1 MSARRQRQV
10 ASILRR
16 EVSDIV
22 QREMKDPRL
31 GFVSVTRVEVSP
43 DVGYARVF
51 VSIYGSEDDR
61 KAGIE
66 ALEGASGF
74 IRHQLAPKIALR
86 TIPRL
91 SFVLDHSLEHAENI
105 SRLLDELDIPDDDEI
120 EEQSSN
126 EASSSKGTDR

>member
-16 EVSDIV
+16 ELSDII

-31 GFVSVTRVEVSP
+31 GFVSITRVEMSP

-61 KAGIE
+61 KAGLE
-66 ALEGASGF
+66 ALNGASGF

-105 SRLLDELDIPDDDEI
+105 SRLLDELDIPEDEV
-120 EEQSSN
+120 EEESVNEPSSP
-126 EASSSKGTDR
+126 KGTNR

>member
-1 MSARRQRQV
+1 MSARRRRQV

-16 EVSDIV
+16 ELSDII

-43 DVGYARVF
+43 DVGHARVF
-51 VSIYGSEDDR
+51 ISIFGSEEDR
-61 KAGIE
+61 KSGIE
-66 ALEGASGF
+66 ALQHASGF

-105 SRLLDELDIPDDDEI
+105 SRLLDDLDIPEEDSEQPGVDD
-120 EEQSSN
+120 
-126 EASSSKGTDR
+126 SSSARDTSS